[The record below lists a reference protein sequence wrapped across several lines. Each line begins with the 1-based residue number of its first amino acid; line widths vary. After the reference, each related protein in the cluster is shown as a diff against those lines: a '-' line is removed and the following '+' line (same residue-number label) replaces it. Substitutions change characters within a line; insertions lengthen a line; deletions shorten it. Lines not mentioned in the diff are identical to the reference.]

1 MTASKLSSTLDSL
14 LARLHW
20 AVWVGLSALL
30 LLPFVFSSRYL
41 VYLGTLLVLQASLA
55 TSLNLIIGVAGQ
67 FALSHAAF
75 YGIGAY
81 ASALLIESTGLGFW
95 GSLLPMLAIVA
106 VFSAAIGYPALR

>member
-41 VYLGTLLVLQASLA
+41 VYLGTLLVLIASV
-55 TSLNLIIGVAGQ
+55 S
-67 FALSHAAF
+67 
-75 YGIGAY
+75 
-81 ASALLIESTGLGFW
+81 
-95 GSLLPMLAIVA
+95 
-106 VFSAAIGYPALR
+106 